1 LQTRAESS
9 DWKFSKGWEFTARDT
24 PQQNHLAELGF
35 AVLANRRRA
44 SMHMAHIPKKVR
56 YQIFPKAFKI
66 ATVVDGLVVD
76 KGHTKTRYERFFGKN
91 PI

>member
-9 DWKFSKGWEFTARDT
+9 DWKFLIGWEFTARDT

-35 AVLANRRRA
+35 AVLINRGRA
-44 SMHMAHIPKKVR
+44 LMHMAHIPKKVW

-66 ATVVDGLVVD
+66 ATVGRWIGGGQRAHQD
-76 KGHTKTRYERFFGKN
+76 KV
-91 PI
+91 